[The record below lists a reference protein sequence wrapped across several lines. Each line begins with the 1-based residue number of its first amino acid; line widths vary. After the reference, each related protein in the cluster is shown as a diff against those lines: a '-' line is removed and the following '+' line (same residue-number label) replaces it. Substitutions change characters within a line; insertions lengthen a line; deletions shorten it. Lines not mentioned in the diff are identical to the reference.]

1 MKPVK
6 VSAPQ
11 AGRGWGW
18 GDAKVADHI
27 LKDLKLRSNKL
38 KMKKSKIIT
47 NKRLLAHLD
56 IDLMSR

>member
-1 MKPVK
+1 M
-6 VSAPQ
+6 
-11 AGRGWGW
+11 G